1 MGLKVQPQTGFLV
14 SLVKDKKRQE
24 NNGPDMEIVRDT
36 EMFWIENYTINFNTT
51 TTMVMDLWVGFEHV
65 TAEK

>member
-36 EMFWIENYTINFNTT
+36 EMFWIENYTTNFNTT
-51 TTMVMDLWVGFEHV
+51 TTMVTDLWAGFEHV
-65 TAEK
+65 MAEK

>member
-24 NNGPDMEIVRDT
+24 NNGPDMEIVRDRDVLD
-36 EMFWIENYTINFNTT
+36 WKLYN
-51 TTMVMDLWVGFEHV
+51 
-65 TAEK
+65 

>member
-14 SLVKDKKRQE
+14 SLVKEKKRQE
-24 NNGPDMEIVRDT
+24 NNGPDMETVGDT
-36 EMFWIENYTINFNTT
+36 QMFWIENYTTNFNTT

-65 TAEK
+65 TAES